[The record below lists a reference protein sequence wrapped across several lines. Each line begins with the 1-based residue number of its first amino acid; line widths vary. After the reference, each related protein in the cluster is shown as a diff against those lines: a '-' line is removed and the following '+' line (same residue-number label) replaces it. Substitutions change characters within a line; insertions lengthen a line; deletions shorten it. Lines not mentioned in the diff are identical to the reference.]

1 MNRLNSKY
9 LLNCKPQVA
18 KWSLQY
24 PNSLSQAHTHYSTLT
39 LMIPTPITYSE
50 QIQELFISNYTHTC
64 HFNTI
69 SIFFK
74 SLRNLISWANM
85 WKKVWKLESFRAVEV
100 QSHVPSNSTLRGKG
114 THFLHFLQSHTFSVR
129 NAMVHSSSTLP
140 WVYNTKIPR
149 KKEGICK
156 IGTVDILCQNSI
168 EKGLCLAKNYKH
180 STKTYKI
187 VNLFSPGVSLPVTSG
202 LIFSNLSKHD
212 QMCIHSFKMESSKG
226 YFVVCW
232 KPEGI

>member
-1 MNRLNSKY
+1 
-9 LLNCKPQVA
+9 
-18 KWSLQY
+18 
-24 PNSLSQAHTHYSTLT
+24 
-39 LMIPTPITYSE
+39 MIPTPITYSE

-149 KKEGICK
+149 KKRRYLQDWNGGYSVSEFNRK
-156 IGTVDILCQNSI
+156 RAMFSKELHALHKNLQHCQFIFTRRFTTS
-168 EKGLCLAKNYKH
+168 YKRFDFLK
-180 STKTYKI
+180 S
-187 VNLFSPGVSLPVTSG
+187 
-202 LIFSNLSKHD
+202 
-212 QMCIHSFKMESSKG
+212 
-226 YFVVCW
+226 
-232 KPEGI
+232 

>member
-24 PNSLSQAHTHYSTLT
+24 PNSLSQAHTHYYTLT
-39 LMIPTPITYSE
+39 LMIPTSITYSE

-149 KKEGICK
+149 KKRYLQDWNGGYSVSEFNRK
-156 IGTVDILCQNSI
+156 RAMFSKELQALHKNLQNCQFIFTRRFTTS
-168 EKGLCLAKNYKH
+168 YKRFDFLK
-180 STKTYKI
+180 S
-187 VNLFSPGVSLPVTSG
+187 
-202 LIFSNLSKHD
+202 
-212 QMCIHSFKMESSKG
+212 
-226 YFVVCW
+226 
-232 KPEGI
+232 